1 MKVTQIMNK
10 KMGKDDIFSC
20 AIFLEEGIKSQT
32 VIVMGDML
40 LKNVLH
46 YPRL

>member
-1 MKVTQIMNK
+1 MKVTQIVNK
-10 KMGKDDIFSC
+10 KMTYSDLMSLIFWGR
-20 AIFLEEGIKSQT
+20 IIKSQT
-32 VIVMGDML
+32 MIVMGDML